1 MQANSETKT
10 AAPARTGGRDQVRKL
25 TVTAMLSAV
34 AFVLMF
40 LDFPIPMLMPSFVKM
55 DFSDLPEL
63 LGAFALGPAYGVL
76 ISLIKNLIHLLL
88 ASSTNGAG
96 ELCNFLLGAVFA
108 WVAGFVY
115 QRNKSRRTAVLGAV
129 LGAVAMA
136 VASIPVNYF
145 LTYPA
150 YVVIYGMP
158 LDTIIG
164 MYQAILPSAGS
175 LLECLVIFNMP
186 WTLAKG
192 LLDAVLCMLIYKP
205 LSPILHGRR

>member
-1 MQANSETKT
+1 MQADSKT
-10 AAPARTGGRDQVRKL
+10 NTLRAADRGRVRKL

-40 LDFPIPMLMPSFVKM
+40 LDFPIPMIMPSFV
-55 DFSDLPEL
+55 LVCL
-63 LGAFALGPAYGVL
+63 L
-76 ISLIKNLIHLLL
+76 KNLIHLLVD
-88 ASSTNGAG
+88 SSTNGVG
-96 ELCNFLLGAVFA
+96 ELCNFLFGAVFA

-129 LGAVAMA
+129 LGSVAMA
-136 VASIPVNYF
+136 IVSVPLNYY

-158 LDTIIG
+158 LDVIIG
-164 MYQAILPSAGS
+164 MYQAILPSADG

-192 LLDAVLCMLIYKP
+192 LLDAVLCLLIYKP

>member
-1 MQANSETKT
+1 MQANMELHT
-10 AAPARTGGRDQVRKL
+10 AGHSRDRIRNL

-40 LDFPIPMLMPSFVKM
+40 MDFPLPMIMPSFVQM

-63 LGAFALGPAYGVL
+63 LGAFALGPVYGVL
-76 ISLIKNLIHLLL
+76 VALIKNLLHLLL
-88 ASSTNGAG
+88 AGSTNGVG
-96 ELCNFLLGAVFA
+96 ELCNFLFGAVFS
-108 WVAGFVY
+108 WVAGFIY
-115 QRNKSRRTAVLGAV
+115 QRSKTRRNAVLGAV
-129 LGAVAMA
+129 LGAAAMA
-136 VASIPVNYF
+136 IVSVPLNYF

-164 MYQAILPSAGS
+164 MYQAILPSVDG

-192 LLDAVLCMLIYKP
+192 LLNAVLCMLIYKP

>member
-1 MQANSETKT
+1 MQANSEAK
-10 AAPARTGGRDQVRKL
+10 AVRTGGRDQVRKL

-40 LDFPIPMLMPSFVKM
+40 LDFPIPMIMPSFVKM

-63 LGAFALGPAYGVL
+63 LGAFALGPMYGVL

-88 ASSTNGAG
+88 ASSTNGVG
-96 ELCNFLLGAVFA
+96 ELCNVLFGAVFA
-108 WVAGFVY
+108 WGAGLLY
-115 QRNKSRRTAVLGAV
+115 PRNKRRRTAVLGAV

-136 VASIPVNYF
+136 IISVPLNYF

-158 LDTIIG
+158 LETIIG
-164 MYQAILPSAGS
+164 MYQAILPSAGG

-192 LLDAVLCMLIYKP
+192 LLDAALCMLIYKP

>member
-1 MQANSETKT
+1 MTKT
-10 AAPARTGGRDQVRKL
+10 HDRVRKL
-25 TVTAMLSAV
+25 TVTAMLAAV
-34 AFVLMF
+34 GCVLMM
-40 LDFPIPMLMPSFVKM
+40 LDFPLPMLIPSFVKM
-55 DFSDLPEL
+55 DVSELPALLASFS
-63 LGAFALGPAYGVL
+63 LGPVYGVL
-76 ISLIKNLIHLLL
+76 VCLLKNLIHLLVD
-88 ASSTNGAG
+88 SSTNGVG
-96 ELCNFLLGAVFA
+96 ELCNFLFGAVFA

-129 LGAVAMA
+129 LGAAAMA
-136 VASIPVNYF
+136 VVSVPLNYF

-158 LDTIIG
+158 LDVIIG
-164 MYQAILPSAGS
+164 MYQAILPSAGG

-192 LLDAVLCMLIYKP
+192 LLDAVLCLLIYKP